1 MNTLSF
7 RPISA
12 NGFTLLEVL
21 IATLVAATVLTG
33 SYRVIGSAARNQHMI
48 NQRVVAG
55 WVANDHLAA
64 IQLGLVPVAVGERSG
79 EVSMAG
85 RIWKWRRQVQSAAD
99 QRLRRI
105 SVSVATEGEA
115 EFSVTYNAFVSSEDD
130 LK

>member
-64 IQLGLVPVAVGERSG
+64 IQLGLVPVVVGERSG
-79 EVSMAG
+79 EAM
-85 RIWKWRRQVQSAAD
+85 
-99 QRLRRI
+99 
-105 SVSVATEGEA
+105 
-115 EFSVTYNAFVSSEDD
+115 
-130 LK
+130 